1 MKILSATLAA
11 AADTRASG
19 LLPSKLLSTGNDQ
32 KHSLKTM
39 VLTKIENTT
48 MKVDAPVFAFLLD
61 VKRFRLE
68 NELLT

>member
-1 MKILSATLAA
+1 
-11 AADTRASG
+11 
-19 LLPSKLLSTGNDQ
+19 
-32 KHSLKTM
+32 M

-48 MKVDAPVFAFLLD
+48 MKVDAPDFAFLLD

>member
-1 MKILSATLAA
+1 
-11 AADTRASG
+11 
-19 LLPSKLLSTGNDQ
+19 
-32 KHSLKTM
+32 M

-61 VKRFRLE
+61 VKRFPLE